1 MHFEVKRRAGNVHR
15 ESMTTLG
22 HRAASLLERDY
33 TQTLAIEFIEAREA
47 WLMLISDLD
56 RTQLSGRH

>member
-1 MHFEVKRRAGNVHR
+1 MCT

-22 HRAASLLERDY
+22 GHRADSLLERDY
-33 TQTLAIEFIEAREA
+33 RRTLAVEFTEAREA

-56 RTQLSGRH
+56 RTQLSGSIDET